1 MPAAPAKR
9 KFNRSTFIKLWIL
22 LFAASVLPVA
32 GFRLA
37 GNGSVFGGG
46 DASVRDLLKSRA
58 ESLSRIAEEAM
69 LADVRDIWMSDPPDP
84 VRGSSFFADWET
96 RYPSIVTADLWRTDG
111 SVPDRWMQNALAA
124 RIRSGVTDNDSRNR
138 LDAFLSPK
146 RVSWTL
152 RRKTPYQETAFLLD
166 PFRGS
171 LAGILIPRETR
182 ESRSILW
189 IRVVVADPSE
199 AVRARL
205 DPGET
210 VRLVDGDSALIQWE
224 KPASGPRNRA
234 GSSPETWRASAP
246 MSILSWRIEIQRQ
259 TAAAVPAGGSARPLI
274 FGLLICLLI
283 SGTAAFAG
291 VWWIERPFER
301 LMSSAI
307 EIGRGNFG
315 IRISDQKN
323 RSMHRLAKLL
333 NYMATEMDHLQ
344 RMNVSAI
351 INEKNKTE
359 IMLRNI
365 ADGVLVLDEEGRIV
379 LMNDTASRWL
389 RLSESAVLGRPFQE
403 CIRVR
408 PLTTLLRDVLK
419 DKPNASDE
427 FAIKASEDRQTLVLS
442 ANAARVTNRDGR
454 NVGAVTVLRDVTK
467 EKEADRIKTELVSMV
482 AHELKSPLTSIY
494 GFTELLLD
502 SESKNKKAAEYA
514 RVIQSEVSRLTDF
527 VDKFLSLSRL
537 ESGKIRIQMDPFDL
551 RSVVEKSVSVL
562 QAQAARKDIL
572 IALQLPDSLP
582 LTAGDPSLIEQV
594 LVNLIGNAI
603 KYSPSQSKIGIETA
617 VGSKD
622 VSIHVIDNGYGI
634 PKEALPRIFDKF
646 YRVAE
651 MRESGETEGSGLG
664 LALVKEIVEKHGGF
678 IKVKS
683 KLGVGSVF
691 SFSLLQAGMFLRP
704 GSGENR

>member
-1 MPAAPAKR
+1 MPAAPARR
-9 KFNRSTFIKLWIL
+9 KFNRSTFAKLWAL
-22 LFAASVLPVA
+22 LFAASALPYGVFRIA
-32 GFRLA
+32 GD
-37 GNGSVFGGG
+37 GSAFGGG
-46 DASVRDLLKSRA
+46 NAPGRDLLKSRA

-69 LADVRDIWMSDPPDP
+69 LADVRGIWLSEPADPD
-84 VRGSSFFADWET
+84 RGSSYFAGWET
-96 RYPSIVTADLWRTDG
+96 RYPSVVSADLWRTDG
-111 SVPDRWMQNALAA
+111 SGPDRWIHDEIAGQ
-124 RIRSGVTDNDSRNR
+124 IRSRVTDDASRER

-152 RRKTPYQETAFLLD
+152 RRKTPYQETAFLGR
-166 PFRGS
+166 PFQGS

-182 ESRSILW
+182 ERRFILW
-189 IRVVVADPSE
+189 IRFVVSDPSE
-199 AVRARL
+199 AVRSRL

-210 VRLVDGDSALIQWE
+210 VRLVNGDSALMVWE
-224 KPASGPRNRA
+224 MPSSGSRSPA
-234 GSSPETWRASAP
+234 GSTQATWTASAP
-246 MSILSWRIEIQRQ
+246 MSILSWRIEILRQ
-259 TAAAVPAGGSARPLI
+259 TAGTAPAGGSCRAL
-274 FGLLICLLI
+274 FLCFLVCLLI

-365 ADGVLVLDEEGRIV
+365 ADGVLVLDEEGKIV
-379 LMNDTASRWL
+379 LMNETASRWL
-389 RLSESAVLGRPFQE
+389 RLNESAVLGRPFQE
-403 CIRVR
+403 CIRIR
-408 PLTTLLRDVLK
+408 PLAALLRDVLK

-427 FAIKASEDRQTLVLS
+427 FVIKAAEDRSTLVLA

-502 SESKNKKAAEYA
+502 PETKNKKAAEYA

-562 QAQAARKDIL
+562 QAHAARKDIL

-582 LTAGDPSLIEQV
+582 LTAGDPALIEQV

-603 KYSPSQSKIGIETA
+603 KYSPRQSKIGIETA

-622 VSIHVIDNGYGI
+622 VSVHVIDNGYGI
-634 PKEALPRIFDKF
+634 PKESLPKIFDKF

-651 MRESGETEGSGLG
+651 MRESEETEGSGLG

-704 GSGENR
+704 GSGENL